1 MTGQGCTIERRS
13 IAAEVR
19 NYSEAVPARRVSVL
33 PTLALLAV
41 TASFGSTFF
50 LIKDLL
56 RQISVLDFLS
66 VRFAIAAVALLVM
79 VPKYVARLSRSE
91 LRSAVVLGL
100 LYGVAQVLQTLGL
113 QRTSASVSGFVTG
126 MYVVATP
133 IFAAILLRDRIGKV
147 VWFAVLMSA
156 TGLGFLS
163 LHGLSISL
171 GVGLIFASAMLYA
184 VHIVGLGRWS
194 TPDNAVGLA
203 AVQMAVIAIFCTIV
217 SAPNGIGVPHTSG
230 GWLSLLYMALVAAAL
245 ALLGQTWAQ
254 AHLAPTRAA
263 IIMTMEPVF
272 AALFAVLFGGE
283 SLTGRMLIGGSFVL
297 AAMYVV
303 ELAPRRRRLE
313 AETTHLTV

>member
-1 MTGQGCTIERRS
+1 M
-13 IAAEVR
+13 
-19 NYSEAVPARRVSVL
+19 PARRVSVL

-41 TASFGSTFF
+41 TASWGSTFF

-56 RQISVLDFLS
+56 HQISVLDFLS
-66 VRFAIAAVALLVM
+66 VRFAIAAVALLAM
-79 VPKYVARLSRSE
+79 VPKYVARLSRDE
-91 LRSAVVLGL
+91 LRSAVILGL
-100 LYGVAQVLQTLGL
+100 LYGAAQVLQTLGL
-113 QRTSASVSGFVTG
+113 QRTPASVSGFVTG

-133 IFAAILLRDRIGKV
+133 IFAAIVLRDRIGKV
-147 VWFAVLMSA
+147 VWLAVAMSA

-171 GVGLIFASAMLYA
+171 GVGLIFAAAMLYA
-184 VHIVGLGRWS
+184 VHIVGLGTWS
-194 TPDNAVGLA
+194 TPGNAVGLA
-203 AVQMAVIAIFCTIV
+203 AVQMAVIAILCTIV
-217 SAPNGIGVPHTSG
+217 SAPNGIGVPDTTG

-254 AHLAPTRAA
+254 AHLSPTRAA

-283 SLTGRMLIGGSFVL
+283 SLTVRMVVGGAFVL

-303 ELAPRRRRLE
+303 ELMPRRRHVE